1 MEIIRAK
8 ILGFCAGVRRA
19 VLAAEKA
26 LEENRDGQ
34 VYTLGPLIHNPVA
47 LNKLA
52 QRNLKILVESK
63 IPLLKSDD
71 TVIIRA
77 HGVPPETESDIREKG
92 VNVVNATCPLVTKSQ
107 RTAAEYARNGY
118 FIFFAGDKNHGEV
131 VGIEGYARKAALE
144 AGKDLNF
151 ILIKDVD
158 ELKAELDSLSKKNVL
173 SSESKI
179 VLLSQT
185 TFSIKTFDALQTE
198 LKSSFPNAEIIS
210 SICPATHE
218 RQDALR
224 ELCSLVDGV
233 IVIGGKNSAN
243 TNRLFVTAEK
253 LCKKAVLIETPEEI
267 SDKIREEFASL
278 KKVGITAGASTP
290 DDTIDAV
297 EQKLKNLEPI

>member
-26 LEENRDGQ
+26 LEENKGGQ

-52 QRNLKILVESK
+52 QRNLKILLETK
-63 IPLLKSDD
+63 IPLLNPSD

-77 HGVPPETESDIREKG
+77 HGVPPETENEIREKG

-107 RTAAEYARNGY
+107 KTAAEYAKKG
-118 FIFFAGDKNHGEV
+118 FVIFFAGDKNHGEV
-131 VGIEGYARKAALE
+131 IGIEGYARKAALE
-144 AGKDLNF
+144 AEKEFNF

-158 ELKAELDSLSKKNVL
+158 ELKNEIFSLSEKKLL
-173 SSESKI
+173 SSDSKI

-185 TFSIKTFDALQTE
+185 TFSIKTFDSLQKE
-198 LKSSFPNAEIIS
+198 LKSSLPQAEIVS

-218 RQDALR
+218 RQNALKD
-224 ELCSLVDGV
+224 LCSLVDGV
-233 IVIGGKNSAN
+233 VVIGGKNSAN
-243 TNRLFVTAEK
+243 TNRLFATAEK
-253 LCKKAVLIETPEEI
+253 LCRKAVLIETPEEI
-267 SDKIREEFASL
+267 PADFFELE
-278 KKVGITAGASTP
+278 KVGITAGASTP

-297 EQKLKNLEPI
+297 EKRLLNSRS

>member
-1 MEIIRAK
+1 MKVVRAK

-19 VLAAEKA
+19 VVAAEKA
-26 LEENRDGQ
+26 LDENKGQ

-52 QRNLKILVESK
+52 ERNLKILVESK
-63 IPLLKSDD
+63 IPLLNSRD

-77 HGVPPETESDIREKG
+77 HGVPPETEEAIREKG

-107 RTAAEYARNGY
+107 KTAAEYASKGY
-118 FIFFAGDKNHGEV
+118 VIFFAGDKNHGEV
-131 VGIEGYARKAALE
+131 IGIEGYARKGAKA
-144 AGKDLNF
+144 AGKPLHF
-151 ILIKDVD
+151 LLVKDVE
-158 ELKAELDSLSKKNVL
+158 ELKHSIMEL
-173 SSESKI
+173 SSQKILSSDSKI

-185 TFSIKTFDALQTE
+185 TFSIKMFDNLQAE
-198 LKSSFPNAEIIS
+198 LKSSFPNAEVIS

-218 RQDALR
+218 RQD
-224 ELCSLVDGV
+224 SLVKLCEKVDGI

-243 TNRLFVTAEK
+243 TNRLFATAQK

-267 SDKIREEFASL
+267 PSEFFEL
-278 KKVGITAGASTP
+278 EIVGITAGASTP

-297 EQKLKNLEPI
+297 EARLKS

>member
-131 VGIEGYARKAALE
+131 VGIEGYARKTALE

>member
-19 VLAAEKA
+19 VLVAEKA
-26 LEENRDGQ
+26 LEENKGGQ

-52 QRNLKILVESK
+52 QRNLKILLETK
-63 IPLLKSDD
+63 IPLLNPSD

-77 HGVPPETESDIREKG
+77 HGVPPETENEIREKG

-107 RTAAEYARNGY
+107 KTAAEYAKKG
-118 FIFFAGDKNHGEV
+118 FVIFFAGDKNHGEV
-131 VGIEGYARKAALE
+131 IGIEGYARKAALE
-144 AGKDLNF
+144 AEKEFNF

-158 ELKAELDSLSKKNVL
+158 ELKNEIFSLSEKKLL
-173 SSESKI
+173 SSDSKI

-185 TFSIKTFDALQTE
+185 TFSIKTFDSLQKE
-198 LKSSFPNAEIIS
+198 LKSSLPQAEIVS

-218 RQDALR
+218 RQNALKD
-224 ELCSLVDGV
+224 LCSLVDGV
-233 IVIGGKNSAN
+233 VVIGGKNSAN
-243 TNRLFVTAEK
+243 TNRLFATAEK
-253 LCKKAVLIETPEEI
+253 LCRKAILIETPEEI
-267 SDKIREEFASL
+267 PADFFELE
-278 KKVGITAGASTP
+278 KVGITAGASTP

-297 EQKLKNLEPI
+297 EKRLLNSRS

>member
-26 LEENRDGQ
+26 LEENKGGQ

-52 QRNLKILVESK
+52 QRNLKILLETK
-63 IPLLKSDD
+63 IPLLNPND

-77 HGVPPETESDIREKG
+77 HGVPPETENEIREKG

-107 RTAAEYARNGY
+107 KTAAEYAKKG
-118 FIFFAGDKNHGEV
+118 FVIFFAGDKNHGEV
-131 VGIEGYARKAALE
+131 IGIEGYARKAALE
-144 AGKDLNF
+144 AEKEFNF

-158 ELKAELDSLSKKNVL
+158 ELKNEIFSLSQKKLL
-173 SSESKI
+173 SSDSKI

-185 TFSIKTFDALQTE
+185 TFSIKTFDSLQKE
-198 LKSSFPNAEIIS
+198 LKSSLPQAEIVS

-218 RQDALR
+218 RQNALKD
-224 ELCSLVDGV
+224 LCSLVDGV
-233 IVIGGKNSAN
+233 VVIGGKNSAN
-243 TNRLFVTAEK
+243 TNRLFATAEK
-253 LCKKAVLIETPEEI
+253 LCRKAVLIETPEEI
-267 SDKIREEFASL
+267 PADFFELE
-278 KKVGITAGASTP
+278 KVGITAGASTP

-297 EQKLKNLEPI
+297 EKRLLNSRS